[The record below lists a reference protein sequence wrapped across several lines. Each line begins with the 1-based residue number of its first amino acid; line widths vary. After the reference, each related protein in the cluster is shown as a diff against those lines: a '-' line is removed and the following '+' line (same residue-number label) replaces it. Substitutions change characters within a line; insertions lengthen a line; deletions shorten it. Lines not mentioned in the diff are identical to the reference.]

1 MKNSILIISFLLSS
15 FSSFAANFYV
25 APNGNDANIG
35 DINNPVETIKR
46 AQALA
51 SAGDTVYIRGGLYSM
66 REDQIA
72 EYNSIWAYVTKL
84 DKSGI
89 SYLAYP
95 NETPIFNYS
104 NIKPANY
111 RITAFYINGSN
122 IHIKGIEIIGV
133 QVTITVQIVA

>member
-1 MKNSILIISFLLSS
+1 MKKSILIISFLLSN
-15 FSSFAANFYV
+15 FFALAANFYV
-25 APNGNDANIG
+25 APNGNDANAG
-35 DINNPVETIKR
+35 DISNPVETIKR

-72 EYNSIWAYVTKL
+72 EYNSIWVYVTKL

-89 SYLAYP
+89 SYLAYA
-95 NETPIFNYS
+95 NEIPIFDYK

-122 IHIKGIEIIGV
+122 IRIKGIEITGV
-133 QVTITVQIVA
+133 QVTITTHTQ